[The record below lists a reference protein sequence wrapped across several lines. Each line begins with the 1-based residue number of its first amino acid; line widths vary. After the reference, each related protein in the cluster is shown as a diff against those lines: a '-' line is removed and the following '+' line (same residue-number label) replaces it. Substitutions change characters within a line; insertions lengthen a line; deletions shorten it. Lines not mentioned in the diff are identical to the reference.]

1 MDSKI
6 LQENLQNGPNKQKNR
21 KQEPRGNRDN
31 AESRRMLQRHD
42 VLREIKENV
51 KSLKSKSVTFF
62 KKEQT
67 IR

>member
-1 MDSKI
+1 ME
-6 LQENLQNGPNKQKNR
+6 ENLQNEPTKQNNR

-51 KSLKSKSVTFF
+51 KSLKSKSVTFL